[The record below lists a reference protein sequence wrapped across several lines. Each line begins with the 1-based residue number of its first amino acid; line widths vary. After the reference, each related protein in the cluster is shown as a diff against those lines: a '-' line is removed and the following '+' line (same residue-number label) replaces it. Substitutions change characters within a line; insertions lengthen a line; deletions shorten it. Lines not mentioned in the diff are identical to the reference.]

1 MIEEFLHIF
10 KKIFMSQINGKLKSE
25 FFHIIPFFSSLK
37 KKEKKKEENTRTK
50 KISFIQSFV
59 RALI

>member
-10 KKIFMSQINGKLKSE
+10 KKIFMSQTNGKLKSE

-37 KKEKKKEENTRTK
+37 KKEKKKEGNTRMK

>member
-1 MIEEFLHIF
+1 
-10 KKIFMSQINGKLKSE
+10 MSQTNGKLKSE

-37 KKEKKKEENTRTK
+37 KKEKKKEGNTRTK